1 MEWRYLGGLK
11 YNEADKL
18 TTNSDVGQFSRLKGG
33 LRRREDGS
41 VESWRNVSVFVSSSS
56 ATTLSA
62 SPLLTSA
69 KYTLWTPCVFFN
81 FPCLTD
87 GCKHDIILLDRI
99 NVCKNNIGERRK
111 NGENKFSISSL
122 SHNDPPLLIV

>member
-1 MEWRYLGGLK
+1 MRYLGGLK

-18 TTNSDVGQFSRLKGG
+18 TTNSDRGQFSRLKGG

-41 VESWRNVSVFVSSSS
+41 VESWRNVSIFVSSSS

-62 SPLLTSA
+62 SPLLFSA
-69 KYTLWTPCVFFN
+69 KYTPCVFFN

-99 NVCKNNIGERRK
+99 NVCKKQYWGEK
-111 NGENKFSISSL
+111 EKW
-122 SHNDPPLLIV
+122 